1 MTPENEKRFTP
12 MQHCPHCGVE
22 TQMEIIGSH
31 TRVKRDVRERDGSQS
46 NRSAIV
52 YELLSCPVCEE
63 VTLRSSNDLFPPP
76 QNEQDI
82 QPLSPESSKRR
93 PASIPDSFKTAYAAT
108 YAFRKLD
115 PVAYAAM
122 IRHLATIRECNRHKR
137 I

>member
-1 MTPENEKRFTP
+1 MMENEKRFTAV
-12 MQHCPHCGVE
+12 QRCPHCGVE
-22 TQMEIIGSH
+22 AQMEIVGSH
-31 TRVKRDVRERDGSQS
+31 SRVKRDVRERDGNAS
-46 NRSAIV
+46 NPSAIV
-52 YELLSCPVCEE
+52 YELLSCPACDE
-63 VTLRSSNDLFPPP
+63 VTLRSSNDLVPPQ

-82 QPLSPESSKRR
+82 QPLSPESSNRR
-93 PASIPDSFKTAYAAT
+93 SASIPDSFKAAYAAT